1 MVSGSDTR
9 LRVGLTEAGKVILHG
24 IAFVAL
30 AALVF
35 PAFGVLSVLVW
46 VVLVAFLAGF
56 VLRPK
61 IRLNGN
67 LPDRV
72 MAGQTVRLTYVLKNV
87 GRFAAYNLWLKFGAL
102 PDAIEQVEDGQVI
115 CRLGPGETVEITVA
129 IRPMRRGHYFIRQPV
144 CLSSFPFNLF
154 TFGISRQDEGLCPI
168 IVLPTFSRLRISTRG
183 PSRQASAGSTR
194 LTGRMGF
201 FPEYAGNRPFLPGD
215 SPRQIDS
222 RAWARLSVPATK
234 EYHDDFDNYA
244 AFILDT
250 AVPETLLRSK
260 LKEIKELEAAVS
272 LCASLAFSI
281 NDACLIDLLVAGPDL
296 HQFTDRP
303 RTVRLDMIQE
313 ILAGVEPSAER
324 VAGVSRASRP
334 RSEGGTPSAQRGQD
348 GRDTRDALD
357 TLESAIASRLDGISD
372 VFFILLGWR
381 KTYETLLEAADR
393 AGCRSVV
400 LLVGGSDDPSLG
412 TGLEQG
418 LPSRAFDVRVVS
430 ADQVLAAQLE
440 SV

>member
-9 LRVGLTEAGKVILHG
+9 LRLGLTEAGKVILHG
-24 IAFVAL
+24 IGFVAL

-61 IRLNGN
+61 IRLSGN
-67 LPDRV
+67 LPDCV
-72 MAGQTVRLTYVLKNV
+72 MAGQTVRLTYVLENV

-102 PDAIEQVEDGQVI
+102 PEAIEQLEDGQVI
-115 CRLGPGETVEITVA
+115 SRLGPGQSVEMTVA
-129 IRPMRRGHYFIRQPV
+129 IRPMRRGYYLIGQPV

-154 TFGISRQDEGLCPI
+154 TFGISRQDQSAQSGLCPI

-183 PSRQASAGSTR
+183 PSRQACAGSTR

-234 EYHDDFDNYA
+234 EYHDDFDNCA
-244 AFILDT
+244 AFVLDT
-250 AVPETLLRSK
+250 VVPEALLRSK
-260 LKEIKELEAAVS
+260 PKEIRELEAAVS

-303 RTVRLDMIQE
+303 RAVRLDRIQE
-313 ILAGVEPSAER
+313 ILAGVEPSAGYSLE
-324 VAGVSRASRP
+324 
-334 RSEGGTPSAQRGQD
+334 QI
-348 GRDTRDALD
+348 
-357 TLESAIASRLDGISD
+357 ESAIAARFYGISD

-381 KTYETLLEAADR
+381 KTYETLLEAAGR

-400 LLVGGSDDPSLG
+400 LFVGGPDDPSLG
-412 TGLEQG
+412 AGLEQD
-418 LPSRAFDVRVVS
+418 LLSQISDVRVVS

-440 SV
+440 GV

>member
-1 MVSGSDTR
+1 MRIKNSAFHILHSKFSF
-9 LRVGLTEAGKVILHG
+9 GLTEAGKVILHG
-24 IAFVAL
+24 IGFVAL

-46 VVLVAFLAGF
+46 VVLVAFLAGV

-61 IRLNGN
+61 IRLSGN

-72 MAGQTVRLTYVLKNV
+72 MAGQTVRLTYVLENV

-115 CRLGPGETVEITVA
+115 SRLGPGETVEMAVA
-129 IRPMRRGHYFIRQPV
+129 IRPRRRGYYFIRQPV

-250 AVPETLLRSK
+250 AVPEAILRSK
-260 LKEIKELEAAVS
+260 PKEIRELEAAVS

-348 GRDTRDALD
+348 GRDT
-357 TLESAIASRLDGISD
+357 
-372 VFFILLGWR
+372 
-381 KTYETLLEAADR
+381 
-393 AGCRSVV
+393 
-400 LLVGGSDDPSLG
+400 
-412 TGLEQG
+412 
-418 LPSRAFDVRVVS
+418 
-430 ADQVLAAQLE
+430 
-440 SV
+440 